1 MTDCYDR
8 EDHFYPESA
17 ATLTWAAPD
26 ACWVRG
32 KVQAGVTRNR
42 GLP

>member
-1 MTDCYDR
+1 MTDHYDR
-8 EDHFYPESA
+8 EDHFNPESA
-17 ATLTWAAPD
+17 ASLTRAAPD

-42 GLP
+42 GVP